1 MDIDIKIRSCKGS
14 CSRAISRE
22 IDLVDYEDQQKQL
35 EQVIAKDLLPSRD
48 KQYLS
53 VLKMKPSSEVVPGEF
68 KSQLQKDS
76 PQWKTL
82 MEMQQT
88 EMVLEKSGPGGN
100 VRGDSASH
108 GTGSAPE
115 NPRNPGPGSTGNRKP
130 GSSRP
135 GGAGPGSFR
144 PESSG
149 HGNTRP
155 TNPDWGTFEE
165 HSGSTSLGTRKEY
178 PTGKLVSSEGSK
190 ELLIADEKVISGS
203 PTSSRRSCSK
213 TIIKTI
219 EGADGRRKETK
230 EVVHSE
236 DGSDCGGTPDLDLF
250 HTSHDG
256 IGLDDFR
263 HRHPAAAA
271 FFDMD
276 STGKAFSAFR
286 ESDSRTQS
294 MGSASDRNTGLR
306 DISSHH
312 HGVPELVPG
321 GKTSRRSKIV
331 TSRMTSSKGDS
342 TYESKIYR
350 MGEEA
355 GSEAHLDIREAHTTK
370 KSGAKT
376 RPARGIGT
384 SPLGKPSLT
393 P

>member
-22 IDLVDYEDQQKQL
+22 IELVDYEDQQKQL
-35 EQVIAKDLLPSRD
+35 EQVIAKDLLPSRE
-48 KQYLS
+48 KQYLP
-53 VLKMKPSSEVVPGEF
+53 VLKMNPASAFVSGEF
-68 KSQLQKDS
+68 KSQLQKSS
-76 PQWKTL
+76 PEWKTL
-82 MEMQQT
+82 TELRQT
-88 EMVLEKSGPGGN
+88 KMVLEKSGPAGD

-108 GTGSAPE
+108 RTGSAPE

-135 GGAGPGSFR
+135 GGAGPGSFK

-165 HSGSTSLGTRKEY
+165 VSGSTSLGTKKEEY
-178 PTGKLVSSEGSK
+178 PTGKLVSSEGSR
-190 ELLIADEKVISGS
+190 ELLIADEKVISGR
-203 PTSSRRSCSK
+203 PTSSRHSCSK
-213 TIIKTI
+213 TITKTI
-219 EGADGRRKETK
+219 VGADGREQVTK
-230 EVVHSE
+230 EVVTSE
-236 DGSDCGGTPDLDLF
+236 DGSDCGGIPDLDLF
-250 HTSHDG
+250 HTLSG
-256 IGLDDFR
+256 RGSLYDFR
-263 HRHPAAAA
+263 HRHPDDAA
-271 FFDMD
+271 FFGLD

-286 ESDSRTQS
+286 ESDRRTQS
-294 MGSASDRNTGLR
+294 MGSASDRNTDLR
-306 DISSHH
+306 DHY
-312 HGVPELVPG
+312 GVPELPSS
-321 GKTSRRSKIV
+321 GKTSRHSKIV
-331 TSRMTSSKGDS
+331 TSSMTSSKGDS

-355 GSEAHLDIREAHTTK
+355 GSEAHLDTREAHTTK
-370 KSGAKT
+370 KSRAKA